1 MEAPSPV
8 PRATIVAP
16 FAVPSRLPPE
26 ASPFPAMVPPTW
38 VPWPL
43 EVSELQ
49 FGASTHATPVHLADQ
64 MSFSPDQGS
73 PQSKSGCSPSI
84 PVSRSTAV
92 APSPSYS
99 ESERSGSVLRTPSVS
114 IMALCHARLAL
125 THVTVSCI
133 IDSVSF

>member
-1 MEAPSPV
+1 M
-8 PRATIVAP
+8 AP
-16 FAVPSRLPPE
+16 FAVPSLLPPE
-26 ASPFPAMVPPTW
+26 ASPFPAIVPPTW

-43 EVSELQ
+43 DVSELQ
-49 FGASTHATPVHLADQ
+49 FGASTQARPVHFADQ
-64 MSFSPDQGS
+64 ISFSPVHGS

-99 ESERSGSVLRTPSVS
+99 FKERSGSVLSTPSVP
-114 IMALCHARLAL
+114 IMARCQARLAF
-125 THVTVSCI
+125 THLTVSCI